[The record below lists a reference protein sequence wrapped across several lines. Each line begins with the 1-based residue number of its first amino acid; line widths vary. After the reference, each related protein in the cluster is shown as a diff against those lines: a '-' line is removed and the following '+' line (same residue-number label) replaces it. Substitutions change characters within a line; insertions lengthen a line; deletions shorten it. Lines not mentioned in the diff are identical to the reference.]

1 MEWYE
6 ICLSLF
12 VNDQYGFL
20 IDMDGVI
27 YSGGQL
33 IPGAVDFI
41 GALLDQDR
49 PFMFLT
55 NNSQRTRRDIMTRL
69 NRLSISVSEK
79 HIFTCADATATY
91 LARQKPGGTAYVIG
105 EGGLLT
111 ALHEQGFSVVD
122 KDPDFVVIGECRTF
136 NAEMMEAALNLLI
149 GGAKFIAT
157 NLDQNCPTSDGMRPG
172 CGALVSM
179 LERASGKKAFSVGK
193 PSPVMMR
200 GARKELSLDAKRTVM
215 IGDTMSTDILG
226 GHQLGY
232 YTILVLSGTTRSED
246 LATYSYRPDMV
257 VGSIAD
263 IRLDMM
269 DEVLGQFSKSFEE
282 ESQFIEFA

>member
-1 MEWYE
+1 M
-6 ICLSLF
+6 
-12 VNDQYGFL
+12 NDQCGFL

-33 IPGAVDFI
+33 IPGAVDSI

-79 HIFTCADATATY
+79 HIFTCADATAAY

-136 NAEMMEAALNLLI
+136 NAEMMEAALNLLL

>member
-1 MEWYE
+1 M
-6 ICLSLF
+6 
-12 VNDQYGFL
+12 NDQYGFL

-79 HIFTCADATATY
+79 HIFTCADATAAY

-269 DEVLGQFSKSFEE
+269 DEVLGQFSKSLE

>member
-1 MEWYE
+1 M
-6 ICLSLF
+6 
-12 VNDQYGFL
+12 NDQYGFL

-79 HIFTCADATATY
+79 HIFKCADATAAY

>member
-1 MEWYE
+1 M
-6 ICLSLF
+6 
-12 VNDQYGFL
+12 NDQYGFL

-79 HIFTCADATATY
+79 HIFTCADATAAY

>member
-1 MEWYE
+1 M
-6 ICLSLF
+6 
-12 VNDQYGFL
+12 NDQYGFL

-79 HIFTCADATATY
+79 HIFTCADATAAY

-136 NAEMMEAALNLLI
+136 NAEMMEAALNLLL

-157 NLDQNCPTSDGMRPG
+157 NLDQNCPTSNGMRPG

>member
-1 MEWYE
+1 MKHQ
-6 ICLSLF
+6 C
-12 VNDQYGFL
+12 GFL

-33 IPGAVDFI
+33 ISGAADFI
-41 GALLDQDR
+41 GELLEQDR
-49 PFMFLT
+49 PFRFLT

-69 NRLSISVSEK
+69 NRLGIPVQEK
-79 HIFTCADATATY
+79 HIYTCADATATY

-122 KDPDFVVIGECRTF
+122 RDPDFVVIGECRTF

-149 GGAKFIAT
+149 GGAKLIAT
-157 NLDQNCPTSDGMRPG
+157 NLDPNCPTSHGMRPG

-179 LERASGKKAFSVGK
+179 LEQASGKTAFSVGK

-232 YTILVLSGTTRSED
+232 YTLLVLSGPTHRED
-246 LATYSYRPDMV
+246 LAFYSYRPDMV
-257 VGSIAD
+257 VDSIAD
-263 IRLDMM
+263 IHLDMI
-269 DEVLGQFSKSFEE
+269 DEWLGQSTSSSDE
-282 ESQFIEFA
+282 ESQFFEVA

>member
-1 MEWYE
+1 M
-6 ICLSLF
+6 
-12 VNDQYGFL
+12 NDQCGFL

-55 NNSQRTRRDIMTRL
+55 NNSQRSRRDIMTRL

-136 NAEMMEAALNLLI
+136 NAEMMEAAPNLLI

-269 DEVLGQFSKSFEE
+269 DEVLGQCSKSFEE
-282 ESQFIEFA
+282 ESQFIEVA

>member
-1 MEWYE
+1 M
-6 ICLSLF
+6 
-12 VNDQYGFL
+12 NDQYGFL

-79 HIFTCADATATY
+79 HIFTCADATAAY

-136 NAEMMEAALNLLI
+136 NAEMMEAALNLLL

-269 DEVLGQFSKSFEE
+269 DEVLGQCSKSFEE
-282 ESQFIEFA
+282 ESQFIEVA

>member
-1 MEWYE
+1 M
-6 ICLSLF
+6 S
-12 VNDQYGFL
+12 DQCGFL

-79 HIFTCADATATY
+79 HIFTCADATAAY

-282 ESQFIEFA
+282 ESQFIEVA

>member
-1 MEWYE
+1 V
-6 ICLSLF
+6 S
-12 VNDQYGFL
+12 DQCGFL

-79 HIFTCADATATY
+79 HIFTCADATAAY

>member
-1 MEWYE
+1 M
-6 ICLSLF
+6 
-12 VNDQYGFL
+12 NDQCGFL

-27 YSGGQL
+27 YAGGQL

-41 GALLDQDR
+41 GGLLDQDR

-79 HIFTCADATATY
+79 HIFTCADATAAY

-122 KDPDFVVIGECRTF
+122 KDPDFVVVGECRTF
-136 NAEMMEAALNLLI
+136 NAEMMEAALNLLL

-157 NLDQNCPTSDGMRPG
+157 NLDQNCPTSNGMRPG

-200 GARKELSLDAKRTVM
+200 GARKELSLEAKRTVM

-232 YTILVLSGTTRSED
+232 YTILVLSGTTCSED

>member
-1 MEWYE
+1 M
-6 ICLSLF
+6 
-12 VNDQYGFL
+12 NDQCGFL

-136 NAEMMEAALNLLI
+136 NAEMMEAALNLLL

-269 DEVLGQFSKSFEE
+269 DEVLGQCSKSFEE
-282 ESQFIEFA
+282 ESQFIEVA

>member
-1 MEWYE
+1 
-6 ICLSLF
+6 

-79 HIFTCADATATY
+79 HIFTCADATAAY

-257 VGSIAD
+257 LGSIAD

-282 ESQFIEFA
+282 ESQFIEVA

>member
-1 MEWYE
+1 V
-6 ICLSLF
+6 S
-12 VNDQYGFL
+12 DQCGFL

-79 HIFTCADATATY
+79 HIFTCADATAAY

-282 ESQFIEFA
+282 ESQFIEVA

>member
-1 MEWYE
+1 M
-6 ICLSLF
+6 
-12 VNDQYGFL
+12 NDQCGFL

-79 HIFTCADATATY
+79 HIFTCADATAAY

-122 KDPDFVVIGECRTF
+122 QDLDFVVIGECRTF
-136 NAEMMEAALNLLI
+136 IAEMMEAALNLLI

>member
-1 MEWYE
+1 M
-6 ICLSLF
+6 S
-12 VNDQYGFL
+12 DQCGFL

-79 HIFTCADATATY
+79 HIFTCADATAAY

-136 NAEMMEAALNLLI
+136 NAEMMEAALNLLL

-269 DEVLGQFSKSFEE
+269 DEVLGQCAKSFEE
-282 ESQFIEFA
+282 ESQFIEVA

>member
-1 MEWYE
+1 M
-6 ICLSLF
+6 
-12 VNDQYGFL
+12 NDQYGFL

-79 HIFTCADATATY
+79 HIFTCADATAAY

-282 ESQFIEFA
+282 ESKFIEFA

>member
-1 MEWYE
+1 
-6 ICLSLF
+6 
-12 VNDQYGFL
+12 
-20 IDMDGVI
+20 MDGVI

>member
-1 MEWYE
+1 M
-6 ICLSLF
+6 
-12 VNDQYGFL
+12 NDQCGFL

>member
-1 MEWYE
+1 M
-6 ICLSLF
+6 
-12 VNDQYGFL
+12 NDQYGFL

-79 HIFTCADATATY
+79 HIFTCADATAAY

-157 NLDQNCPTSDGMRPG
+157 NLDQNCPTSNGMRPG

>member
-1 MEWYE
+1 M
-6 ICLSLF
+6 
-12 VNDQYGFL
+12 NDQCGFL

-79 HIFTCADATATY
+79 HIFTCADATAAY

-269 DEVLGQFSKSFEE
+269 DEVLGQCSKSFEE

>member
-1 MEWYE
+1 M
-6 ICLSLF
+6 
-12 VNDQYGFL
+12 NDQYGFL

-79 HIFTCADATATY
+79 HIFTCADATAAY

-269 DEVLGQFSKSFEE
+269 DEVLGQFSKSFEQ
-282 ESQFIEFA
+282 ESQFIEVA

>member
-1 MEWYE
+1 M
-6 ICLSLF
+6 S
-12 VNDQYGFL
+12 DQCGFL

-232 YTILVLSGTTRSED
+232 YTILVLSGTTRSKD

>member
-1 MEWYE
+1 M
-6 ICLSLF
+6 
-12 VNDQYGFL
+12 NDQYGFL

-79 HIFTCADATATY
+79 HIFTCADATAAY

-136 NAEMMEAALNLLI
+136 NAEMMEAALNLLL

>member
-1 MEWYE
+1 MNNQ
-6 ICLSLF
+6 F
-12 VNDQYGFL
+12 GFL

-41 GALLDQDR
+41 GELLDQEI

-79 HIFTCADATATY
+79 HIFTCADATAVY

-122 KDPDFVVIGECRTF
+122 RDPDFVVVGECRTF
-136 NAEMMEAALNLLI
+136 NAEMMEAALNLLL

-157 NLDQNCPTSDGMRPG
+157 NLDQNCPTSHGMRPG

-179 LERASGKKAFSVGK
+179 LERASGKQAFSVGK

-200 GARKELSLDAKRTVM
+200 GARKELSLEAKGTVM

-232 YTILVLSGTTRSED
+232 YTILVMSGTTSSED

-263 IRLDMM
+263 IRLDLM
-269 DEVLGQFSKSFEE
+269 DEVLGQAPKSFEE
-282 ESQFIEFA
+282 ESQFVEVA

>member
-1 MEWYE
+1 M
-6 ICLSLF
+6 
-12 VNDQYGFL
+12 NDQCGFL

-79 HIFTCADATATY
+79 HIFTCADATAAY

>member
-1 MEWYE
+1 M
-6 ICLSLF
+6 
-12 VNDQYGFL
+12 NDQCGFL

-79 HIFTCADATATY
+79 HIFTCADATAAY

-136 NAEMMEAALNLLI
+136 NAEMMEAVLNLLI

>member
-1 MEWYE
+1 M
-6 ICLSLF
+6 
-12 VNDQYGFL
+12 NDQYGFL

-79 HIFTCADATATY
+79 HIFTCADATAAY

-282 ESQFIEFA
+282 ESQFIEVA

>member
-1 MEWYE
+1 M
-6 ICLSLF
+6 
-12 VNDQYGFL
+12 NDQYGFL

-41 GALLDQDR
+41 GTLLDQDR

-79 HIFTCADATATY
+79 HIFTCADATAAY

>member
-1 MEWYE
+1 M
-6 ICLSLF
+6 
-12 VNDQYGFL
+12 NDQYGFL

-79 HIFTCADATATY
+79 HIFTCADATAAY

-136 NAEMMEAALNLLI
+136 NAEMMEAALNLLL

-157 NLDQNCPTSDGMRPG
+157 NLDQNCPTSNGMRPG

-282 ESQFIEFA
+282 ESQFIEVA

>member
-1 MEWYE
+1 
-6 ICLSLF
+6 

-79 HIFTCADATATY
+79 HIFTCADATAAY

>member
-1 MEWYE
+1 M
-6 ICLSLF
+6 
-12 VNDQYGFL
+12 NDQYGFL

-79 HIFTCADATATY
+79 HIFTCADATAAY

-269 DEVLGQFSKSFEE
+269 DEVLGQCSKSFEE
-282 ESQFIEFA
+282 ESQFIEVA

>member
-1 MEWYE
+1 M
-6 ICLSLF
+6 
-12 VNDQYGFL
+12 NDQCGFL

-79 HIFTCADATATY
+79 HIFTCADATAAY

-282 ESQFIEFA
+282 ESQFIEVA

>member
-1 MEWYE
+1 M
-6 ICLSLF
+6 
-12 VNDQYGFL
+12 NDQCGFL

-79 HIFTCADATATY
+79 HIFTCADATAAY

-136 NAEMMEAALNLLI
+136 NAEMMEAALNLLL

-269 DEVLGQFSKSFEE
+269 DEVLGQCSKSFEE
-282 ESQFIEFA
+282 ESQFIEVA